1 MDYIAKDTE
10 ANAALNRI
18 RLITMVQS
26 GAKFD
31 YSRLPELNE
40 LMAKVKASHD
50 AMLDAKREELLE
62 IVRQCMADIHQA
74 AGDDMNARSVSATAD
89 TFYDLKKQQIATTT
103 ELALLDG
110 LIPPMWQYKDTTLDK
125 IEAIIN
131 GGKSGGGNGGNGG
144 NGGGC
149 GTNPPKKVY
158 KTIHRQAMFPAKTLT
173 TDEEIDAYVEKI
185 RANMKQ
191 LLHGCDGIK
200 LS

>member
-1 MDYIAKDTE
+1 MLSQQNDNIALIRRVIEREDDLYTMHESMQEVEEFFKSRVALFDSAVRFEQSLRHDLDYIAKDAE
-10 ANAALNRI
+10 ANVALNRI

-74 AGDDMNARSVSATAD
+74 AGDDPNARSVSATAD
-89 TFYDLKKQQIATTT
+89 TFYDQKKQQIATTT

-125 IEAIIN
+125 IEAM
-131 GGKSGGGNGGNGG
+131 
-144 NGGGC
+144 C
-149 GTNPPKKVY
+149 
-158 KTIHRQAMFPAKTLT
+158 
-173 TDEEIDAYVEKI
+173 
-185 RANMKQ
+185 
-191 LLHGCDGIK
+191 
-200 LS
+200 